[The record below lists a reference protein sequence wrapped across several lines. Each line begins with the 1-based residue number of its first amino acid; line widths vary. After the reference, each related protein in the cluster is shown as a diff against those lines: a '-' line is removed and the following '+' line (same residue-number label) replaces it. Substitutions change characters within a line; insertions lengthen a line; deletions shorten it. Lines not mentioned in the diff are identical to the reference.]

1 MATFYNQATLS
12 YKGKSISSNIA
23 AGEIL
28 SVLSASKTAVTD
40 TYSSGDEIV
49 YIVTIVNSSGLDIA
63 NLTVTDDLGAY
74 EFGTETLVPL
84 SYVDGSIKY
93 FVDGVLQPA
102 PTVSATEPLTVS
114 GIEVS
119 AGGTSMLVYAASA
132 NSFAPPEAGG
142 SITNTAS
149 VTGNGITEL
158 TASETVTAA
167 AESLLDITKSISP
180 STVNESG
187 EVTYTFVI
195 TNSGGAEAGAAD
207 NVSVS
212 DTFSPILY
220 DISVSYDGA
229 QIEKNVGYTY
239 DEATGEF
246 VTVPGEITV
255 PAAAFIQDETS
266 GEWSCEPGSVTLTV
280 SGTI

>member
-40 TYSSGDEIV
+40 TYAPGGEMV
-49 YIVTIVNSSGLDIA
+49 YIVTIVNTGSSDITG
-63 NLTVTDDLGAY
+63 LTVTDDLGAY

-93 FVDGVLQPA
+93 FIDGILQPA
-102 PTVSATEPLTVS
+102 PTVSATSPLTVS

-119 AGGTSMLVYAASA
+119 AGGASMLVYAATA
-132 NSFAPPEAGG
+132 NSFAPPEAGS
-142 SITNTAS
+142 SITNTAAI
-149 VTGNGITEL
+149 TGNGITEL

-167 AESLLDITKSISP
+167 AESLLDIAKSVSP
-180 STVNESG
+180 ATVAEND

-195 TNSGGAEAGAAD
+195 SNYGGADAGAED
-207 NVSVS
+207 EVSVE
-212 DTFSPILY
+212 DTFAPVLSGIT
-220 DISVSYDGA
+220 VMFNGA
-229 QIEKNVGYTY
+229 QMEKSAQYTY
-239 DEATGEF
+239 DEASGEF
-246 VTVPGEITV
+246 ATVPGAITV
-255 PAAAFIQDETS
+255 PAAAFTQDPGT
-266 GEWSCEPGSVTLTV
+266 GEWTGEPGSVTLTV
-280 SGTI
+280 TGTI

>member
-12 YKGKSISSNIA
+12 YKGKSVSSNIA
-23 AGEIL
+23 TGELISTL
-28 SVLSASKTAVTD
+28 SCSKTAVTS
-40 TYSSGDEIV
+40 TYTAGSEIV
-49 YIVTIVNSSGLDIA
+49 YIVTVVNSGAADITG
-63 NLTVTDDLGAY
+63 LTVTDDLGAY
-74 EFGTETLVPL
+74 EFGAQTLVPL
-84 SYVDGSIKY
+84 TYVDGSIKY
-93 FVDGVLQPA
+93 FADGVLQPA
-102 PTVSATEPLTVS
+102 PTVTAAEPLTVG
-114 GIEVS
+114 GITVP
-119 AGGTSMLVYAASA
+119 AGGTSMLVYAAQV
-132 NSFAPPEAGG
+132 NSFAPPDAGG

-149 VTGNGITEL
+149 ITGAGITEL

-246 VTVPGEITV
+246 VTVPGAVTV
-255 PAAAFIQDETS
+255 PAATFTQDPVS

-280 SGTI
+280 SGNI